1 MTESSQLSV
10 RQLLEMASRAEMDAN
25 RIYSDLAQSLKNPLL
40 KEKFQWLAFEENKHK
55 ESLAKLFS
63 TLFREEKMEI
73 PDNTDE
79 ALLPSINFTPSSSL
93 VDILYQAMKAE
104 EAAGDFYLSLA
115 QKVSDPQQKILK
127 YLSHVEH
134 SHYTMLKSEYLMA
147 HEFDDYGDS
156 DLEKVVT

>member
-134 SHYTMLKSEYLMA
+134 SHYTMLKSEYIMA
-147 HEFDDYGDS
+147 QEFEDYGNS
-156 DLEKVVT
+156 DLDKVVT

>member
-1 MTESSQLSV
+1 MTEFSQLTV

-73 PDNTDE
+73 PDITDE

-147 HEFDDYGDS
+147 QEFEDYGGS
-156 DLEKVVT
+156 DIEKVVT

>member
-1 MTESSQLSV
+1 MTESSQLTV

-147 HEFDDYGDS
+147 REFDNYGDS

>member
-1 MTESSQLSV
+1 MTEFSQLSV

-25 RIYSDLAQSLKNPLL
+25 KIYSDLAQSLKNPLL

-55 ESLAKLFS
+55 ESLAKLFL

-73 PDNTDE
+73 PDSTDE

-104 EAAGDFYLSLA
+104 EAAGDFYLNLA

-147 HEFDDYGDS
+147 QEFDDYGDS
-156 DLEKVVT
+156 DVEKVVT

>member
-1 MTESSQLSV
+1 MTEFSQLSV

-40 KEKFQWLAFEENKHK
+40 KAKFQWLAFEENKHK

-73 PDNTDE
+73 PDTTDE

-115 QKVSDPQQKILK
+115 QRVSDPQQKILK

-134 SHYTMLKSEYLMA
+134 SHYTMLQSEYIMA
-147 HEFDDYGDS
+147 QEFDDYGES
-156 DLEKVVT
+156 DVEKVVT

>member
-147 HEFDDYGDS
+147 QEFDDYGDS

>member
-1 MTESSQLSV
+1 MTEFSQLSV

-115 QKVSDPQQKILK
+115 KKISDPQQKILK

-147 HEFDDYGDS
+147 QEFEDYGES
-156 DLEKVVT
+156 DVEKVVT

>member
-1 MTESSQLSV
+1 MTEFSQLSV
-10 RQLLEMASRAEMDAN
+10 KQCLEMASRAEMDAN
-25 RIYSDLAQSLKNPLL
+25 KIYSDLAHSLKNPLL

-55 ESLAKLFS
+55 ESLAKLFLS
-63 TLFREEKMEI
+63 LFREEKMEI
-73 PDNTDE
+73 PDSTDE

-104 EAAGDFYLSLA
+104 EAAGDFYLNLA

-147 HEFDDYGDS
+147 QEFDDYGDS
-156 DLEKVVT
+156 DVEKVVT

>member
-1 MTESSQLSV
+1 MTDFSQLSV

-25 RIYSDLAQSLKNPLL
+25 RIYSDLALSLKNPLL
-40 KEKFQWLAFEENKHK
+40 KEKFQWLAFEETKHK
-55 ESLAKLFS
+55 ESLEKLFQ
-63 TLFREEKMEI
+63 TLFREEKMAI
-73 PDNTDE
+73 PDKADE
-79 ALLPSINFTPSSSL
+79 ALLPSINITPSSPF

-115 QKVSDPQQKILK
+115 QRVRDPQQKILK

-147 HEFDDYGDS
+147 QEFEDYGES
-156 DLEKVVT
+156 DIEKVVT

>member
-1 MTESSQLSV
+1 MTEFSQLSV
-10 RQLLEMASRAEMDAN
+10 RQLLEMASRAEIDAN
-25 RIYSDLAQSLKNPLL
+25 KIYSDLSQSLKNPLL

-55 ESLAKLFS
+55 ESLEKLFQ
-63 TLFREEKMEI
+63 TLFREEKMVI
-73 PDNTDE
+73 PDKTDE
-79 ALLPSINFTPSSSL
+79 ALLPSIDITLSSSL

-115 QKVSDPQQKILK
+115 QKVSDTQQKILK

-147 HEFDDYGDS
+147 QEFEDYGES
-156 DLEKVVT
+156 DVEKVVT